1 MARVFPRPLLRQQQ
15 KTKIERFLPQPPAFL
30 PGAQF
35 AIFHL
40 FFFFVSREQKE
51 DFVGRRTRMCI
62 YGFVRKKEEGEEGG
76 WMDAEKKKVFFLRLS
91 RASDKRGKGDSLL
104 YSSPLNSMPPWPQI
118 AGPDMARERRGKS
131 CARISVFFT
140 MIQKKIFRFIL
151 LYQMVEK
158 ERPFEARPTDR
169 FFFPMSAKLILHC
182 LWLFAGLVWPE
193 K

>member
-15 KTKIERFLPQPPAFL
+15 KTKIERVLLQPPAFL

-40 FFFFVSREQKE
+40 FFSSSPGSKRKILWGGGLGCVYMGLRGNRKKGKKE
-51 DFVGRRTRMCI
+51 DGWMR
-62 YGFVRKKEEGEEGG
+62 RKKPSSSAFQGRVTKEGKETP
-76 WMDAEKKKVFFLRLS
+76 F
-91 RASDKRGKGDSLL
+91 
-104 YSSPLNSMPPWPQI
+104 SSPLNSMPPWPQI